1 MDRNN
6 WIYIGILLLTLL
18 ILGGETGWTSEA
30 GQGIFKLLPEMQAN
44 QTGVFNADPFQ
55 PRLGISKQLTS
66 NKIIGHI
73 GQEIDLLGL
82 RLVREDSLKA
92 RLPVTVGLAGY
103 SITLLSRNGNKFP
116 LLAVDYLFGGYI
128 RIPLNRFALRF
139 ALTHISAHLGDRY
152 MFEEDSPIKPRIY
165 SREYISLLFV
175 KNYKNLR
182 FYGGWHYIYHSIPDV
197 EPKSFQA
204 GFSWSAP
211 FSGWG
216 VRPYISLDH
225 RWRYNFRGRNNFSL
239 QTGLKLEG
247 DGGRAYRLSFNYY
260 DGGNIFGQ
268 FFRQTSQLVGV
279 SLLFDY

>member
-1 MDRNN
+1 MDKIFWTN
-6 WIYIGILLLTLL
+6 IGIILL
-18 ILGGETGWTSEA
+18 ILLIPGEEKGWTSEA
-30 GQGIFKLLPEMQAN
+30 GQGIFKLLPEMQAS
-44 QTGVFNADPFQ
+44 QTGVFDADPFM

-82 RLVREDSLKA
+82 RLGKKDSTNI

-128 RIPLNRFALRF
+128 RIPVNQFTLRF

-165 SREYISLLFV
+165 SREYISLLLI
-175 KNYKNLR
+175 KNHKNLR
-182 FYGGWHYIYHSIPDV
+182 LYGGWHYIYHSIPEV
-197 EPKSFQA
+197 EQKSFQA

-216 VRPYISLDH
+216 FRPYISLDH

-247 DGGRAYRLSFNYY
+247 DGGRAYRLSLNYY

-268 FFRQTSQLVGV
+268 FFRRTSRLVGV